1 MKTRALCRLAA
12 VFLFAVALAAS
23 QTPASGAVAAVVS
36 APQSDDDGGWPRQID
51 DDRATIIMYQPEI
64 EQFQGN
70 TLSGRAAVSVTVN
83 EEGAAPVFGVVWM
96 DARIETDRETRMV
109 EIVDV
114 SVTNVRFP
122 DATPEEERAF
132 IELLEDEV
140 PQWNLAISMDRLI
153 AGLDVANRE
162 RESANLRMDPPTIL
176 VVDYPA
182 VLISIDGE
190 PLTQPVDSDGRYMR
204 VVNSAFTIIQDTGT
218 NTYYL
223 YAGEDAWYASS
234 DVASGWQITTN
245 VPTVVSALQPPP
257 PEIEG
262 GDEAEEEAED
272 PAAVP
277 AIIIATEPT
286 ELIVTE
292 GSPQYAPI
300 LGTDLLYVTNS
311 ESDIVMEVSTQR
323 HLVILSGRW
332 YASPS
337 LQGPWE
343 HIPPDQLPDDFGKIP
358 PESEMGHLLVSVPDT
373 LESNEAVLDQQMPQT
388 AAIDRSAALDVE
400 YDGDPQFAPVEGT
413 SMEYALNTGTQVLRA
428 EGRYY
433 AVDEGVWFVS
443 DTPEGPYA
451 VATARPGE
459 VDSIPA
465 SCPNYNV
472 KYVYIYDVQPEV
484 VYVGYTPGYTS
495 SYVYGGTVIYGT
507 GYYYVP
513 WYATVYY
520 PRPPTWGF
528 HVRYNPWYGWG
539 FGFSYNTGRFTFSI
553 GFGGWGGHGG
563 AWGRPYYGYRG
574 GYHRGWHNGYR
585 AGARAGYRAGQRTAV
600 RNNMYRT
607 QNNRARVANQPARA
621 NRPTAGT
628 APNRANNVYSDR
640 SGNVFRENQSGN
652 WQGRSGGTWE
662 NRQPSTQNRT
672 QLDRSSQVRSRG
684 TARTQSSR
692 SSRPARG
699 SGGRGRGRG

>member
-36 APQSDDDGGWPRQID
+36 APQSDDDAGWPRQID

-132 IELLEDEV
+132 IELLEDEI
-140 PQWNLAISMDRLI
+140 PQWNLAISMDRVI

-245 VPTVVSALQPPP
+245 VPTGVSALQPPP

-323 HLVILSGRW
+323 HLVVLSGRW

-373 LESNEAVLDQQMPQT
+373 LESNEAVLDQQVPQT
-388 AAIDRSAALDVE
+388 AAIDRSAALNVE

-451 VATARPGE
+451 VATVRPIE

-662 NRQPSTQNRT
+662 NRQPSTQNRA

-699 SGGRGRGRG
+699 SGCRGRGRG